1 MQSSGKELPGLRVTV
16 DRVVHQ
22 TLPDHPSETPHAF
35 AYFLTILNLSTE
47 TVRIIG
53 RKWVLRAGDGSV
65 QVVEGDGVVGKSP
78 LLAPGEKFSYSS
90 HHLSAGPVRAEG
102 AFHGVTGH
110 GERVFVRIPP
120 FEMTPPSPAT

>member
-22 TLPDHPSETPHAF
+22 VLPDAPPETPHAF
-35 AYFLTILNLSTE
+35 AYFLSILNLSTE
-47 TVRIIG
+47 TVRIVG
-53 RKWVLRAGDGSV
+53 RKWVLRAEDGSV

-90 HHLSAGPVRAEG
+90 HHLAGGRVRAEG

-110 GERVFVRIPP
+110 GERIFVRIPP
-120 FEMTPPSPAT
+120 FEMTPPPCDS